1 MHIQYQSFITKHYN
15 TIQSSVAFITVVHYS
30 EIVFKQAATERK
42 EKQEKL
48 IINQKKK
55 KEKRNQVRKK
65 EKAGE
70 EIACDST

>member
-42 EKQEKL
+42 EKQEKTH
-48 IINQKKK
+48 NQPKKKKKK
-55 KEKRNQVRKK
+55 KETK
-65 EKAGE
+65 
-70 EIACDST
+70 